1 MLVNT
6 MSLLRLLVVACWLV
20 SAAPAPASGRGVPQK
35 PPRVGLEEKLGA
47 SVPLDLVLTDELGRK
62 VRLGDLVD
70 RPTLL
75 APVYYRCTNV
85 CNALQSGLA
94 QALPRLNNSLKGDI
108 RVISFSFDP
117 EETPALARGSKKI
130 YRAAVRDGFPMDNW
144 MFLTGDGA
152 AITRL
157 TDAIG
162 YRYYQ
167 DGNEFVHPVAV
178 AVLSPEGKIAR
189 YLEGTRFLPTDLSLS
204 LMEASSGRIGSTISR
219 LASFCY
225 SYDPEQRGYVFNILR
240 ITGIVVT
247 LSAVGLFSVLMFGG
261 RKRRKRT

>member
-1 MLVNT
+1 MLVNI
-6 MSLLRLLVVACWLV
+6 MSILRCLVVVCVLLLGGIAWGAP
-20 SAAPAPASGRGVPQK
+20 AAPQM
-35 PPRVGLEEKLGA
+35 PPKVGLDEQLG
-47 SVPLDLVLTDELGRK
+47 SQVPLDLELIDELGRR
-62 VRLGDLVD
+62 VQLSQLLD

-75 APVYYRCTNV
+75 APVYFRCTNV

-94 QALPRLNNSLKGDI
+94 QTLPRLNQSLKEQV

-117 EETPALARGSKKI
+117 EETPAMARNSKKI
-130 YRAAVRDGFPMDNW
+130 YRAAVKDGFPMDNW
-144 MFLTGDGA
+144 VFLTGSPD
-152 AITRL
+152 AIAQL

-167 DGNEFVHPVAV
+167 DGTEFVHPVAV
-178 AVLSPEGKIAR
+178 AVLAKGGKIVR

-204 LMEASSGRIGSTISR
+204 LMEASDGRIGSTISR

-225 SYDPEQRGYVFNILR
+225 SYDPDQRGYVFNILR

-247 LSAVGLFSVLMFGG
+247 LSAIGLFSVLMFGG
-261 RKRRKRT
+261 RRRRKKT